1 MNDEIL
7 NKVTGGDGKKAEKF
21 AKFCE
26 YLLSENKKFNITAI
40 TERDDVYLK
49 HFFDSL
55 CGKVFFESGKKVL
68 EIGSGGGFPSVP
80 LKIDDES
87 LDFTLVEASAKKCAF
102 LNSVKELLGFSEFRV
117 ENARAED
124 FAKTNEEKFD
134 FVTARA
140 VAKSPVIC
148 ELTLPCL
155 KVGGRAVFYK
165 NFSKEEI
172 TDAERAAKKLNCEI
186 KEVFRYELPGV
197 IGERCVIVIEKKAKC
212 PDGYP
217 RPYNKILK
225 KPL

>member
-1 MNDEIL
+1 MNDEIITE
-7 NKVTGGDGKKAEKF
+7 VTAGDGVKTEKF
-21 AKFCE
+21 KKFCE

-40 TERDDVYLK
+40 TDTDGVYLK
-49 HFFDSL
+49 HFLDSL

-80 LKIDDES
+80 LKIYDES

-102 LNSVKELLGFSEFRV
+102 LTSVKELLGFSAFKV

-124 FAKTNEEKFD
+124 FAKNHREEFD

-140 VAKSPVIC
+140 VANSPVLC

-155 KVGGRAVFYK
+155 KIGGKGVFYK
-165 NFSKEEI
+165 NFSETEI
-172 TDAERAAKKLNCEI
+172 TDAERAAKKLNCELI
-186 KEVFRYELPGV
+186 EVYRYELTEVP
-197 IGERCVIVIEKKAKC
+197 GERCIIVVQKKAEC
-212 PDGYP
+212 PAVYP

-225 KPL
+225 KTL

>member
-1 MNDEIL
+1 MNDEIIS
-7 NKVTGGDGKKAEKF
+7 KVTAGDGVKAEKF

-26 YLLSENKKFNITAI
+26 YLLTENKKFNITAI
-40 TERDDVYLK
+40 TDPDEVYLR
-49 HFFDSL
+49 HFLDSL
-55 CGKVFFESGKKVL
+55 CGKPFFKSGSRVL

-80 LKIDDES
+80 LKIEDES

-102 LNSVKELLGFSEFRV
+102 LKSVKELLGFSSFRV
-117 ENARAED
+117 ENSRAED
-124 FAKTNEEKFD
+124 FAKTHEEEFD

-140 VAKSPVIC
+140 VANSPVLC

-155 KVGGRAVFYK
+155 KIGGKGVFYK
-165 NFSKEEI
+165 NFSETEI
-172 TDAERAAKKLNCEI
+172 SDAGRVAKKLNCELS
-186 KEVFRYELPGV
+186 EVYRYELPGV
-197 IGERCVIVIEKKAKC
+197 SGERCVIVVEKKSGC